1 MLCLIGRAAKQE
13 AGANPG
19 FLFFSFILRNSTAQA
34 ETFCR
39 NIFLQFGKSV
49 FRAFEEVFLRFQT
62 HTNQAQTYHNKGNA
76 I

>member
-34 ETFCR
+34 EAFCR
-39 NIFLQFGKSV
+39 NI
-49 FRAFEEVFLRFQT
+49 LRFYLT
-62 HTNQAQTYHNKGNA
+62 RLCFPED
-76 I
+76 

>member
-39 NIFLQFGKSV
+39 NI
-49 FRAFEEVFLRFQT
+49 LRFYLT
-62 HTNQAQTYHNKGNA
+62 RLCFPED
-76 I
+76 